1 LEPPVPVLALGV
13 LYLLAVVP
21 TALIYGLAVAVAVS
35 VPSMAAFNY
44 FFLPP
49 RYSLDPCTSQRWSVL
64 AAFLVSSL
72 VISQLAA
79 RSQREVRR
87 AARLADEQA
96 ALRRVTKNSA
106 VAGWLTVG

>member
-1 LEPPVPVLALGV
+1 
-13 LYLLAVVP
+13 
-21 TALIYGLAVAVAVS
+21 
-35 VPSMAAFNY
+35 
-44 FFLPP
+44 
-49 RYSLDPCTSQRWSVL
+49 VL

-72 VISQLAA
+72 VVSQLAA